1 MCSIDFLEKMFTA
14 SNKPRSSTDYRMAK
28 TTTNKPR
35 TSSIISKSTAPNSS
49 HSRYTAAKMKVRA
62 SNLDSYKSPI
72 EQGIDTGAGYIFKT
86 QDFLVEGSTLGAI
99 RNNY

>member
-1 MCSIDFLEKMFTA
+1 MFTT

-28 TTTNKPR
+28 TTTKVPASSR
-35 TSSIISKSTAPNSS
+35 TNSIISKSTAPNSS
-49 HSRYTAAKMKVRA
+49 YSRYTAAKMKVRA